1 MKWAYTKFKSGDI
14 IRVKV
19 GSVYHYG
26 ICSDDMK
33 VIAFGLPPTQENFKN
48 SGDVKVI
55 CTDMDV
61 FSAGGEVETA
71 QLSFTE
77 KIRRRNPQKTVEL
90 AKSCIGEGGYDLIHN
105 NCEHFVNYVVFGV
118 KESTQEQEARKKWQE
133 FEKKHSQKT

>member
-1 MKWAYTKFKSGDI
+1 MKWAYTKCKPGDI
-14 IRVKV
+14 IRVRV

-26 ICSDDMK
+26 ICSDDMQ
-33 VIAFGLPPTQENFKN
+33 VIAFGLPPTVENFKN

-55 CTDMDV
+55 STAMDV

-71 QLSFTE
+71 QLSFRE
-77 KIRRRNPQKTVEL
+77 KIRRRNPQKTVER

-118 KESTQEQEARKKWQE
+118 RESSQEQEARKKWQE
-133 FEKKHSQKT
+133 YIKSISE